1 VDDHKAVS
9 NRRRPVVLRERVDSG
24 LAELV
29 PDGDRPRAWT
39 LLLDGDPQSHVDLD
53 DPAHLEFEY
62 VRRLGHLIDLAAPP
76 GQPLRVLH
84 LGAGA
89 LTLPRYIA
97 ATRPGSRQYVFE
109 SDAALVDFVR
119 RELRMPRS
127 MSPRIRI
134 GDARELLATVPDA
147 SIDLLIL
154 DVFAGAR
161 MPAHL
166 TSVEFVIASART
178 LRDDGVYAAN
188 IADGGGLSFA
198 QAQVATVLRVFRQA
212 CLIASPAVLRG
223 RRFGNLILAAA
234 DRELPASGLA
244 RAVATDPFPAR
255 VCTGRALLRFTGGAK
270 AVTDATAQGSPPPPP
285 GLFVNR

>member
-1 VDDHKAVS
+1 
-9 NRRRPVVLRERVDSG
+9 VVLRERVDSG

-62 VRRLGHLIDLAAPP
+62 VRRIGHLIDLAAPP

-97 ATRPGSRQYVFE
+97 ATRPGSRQHVIE

-119 RELRMPRS
+119 RELPMPGS

-134 GDARELLATVPDA
+134 GDARELLATVPDG

-154 DVFAGAR
+154 DVFAAAR

-178 LRDDGVYAAN
+178 LRYDGVYAAN

-223 RRFGNLILAAA
+223 RRFGNLVLAAA
-234 DRELPASGLA
+234 DRELPADGLT

-255 VCTGRALLRFTGGAK
+255 VCTGPALLRFTGGAK
-270 AVTDATAQGSPPPPP
+270 AVTDATAQRSPPPQP
-285 GLFVNR
+285 GLFVSR